1 MSLEMI
7 NIEPEPDRP
16 NLEQVQSDVGGWG
29 DTQRLFIKQ
38 MMEEG

>member
-16 NLEQVQSDVGGWG
+16 NLEQVQSDVGGTFYQANVG
-29 DTQRLFIKQ
+29 GSRALAC
-38 MMEEG
+38 